1 MGSQGAEPELQT
13 FLLDDKSKMKEVP
26 QIKRKPSKNQEKGE
40 VAHLNGIEYF
50 DPFLERNLE
59 HPTTNGETLTHLLKA
74 SLGTGILAMPQA
86 FQCSGLITGIFA
98 TVFVSFVCTFCSY
111 SLVKCAHTLYR
122 RTKVTAMGYAD
133 VAEVAFAKGPTW
145 SRKFSS
151 LTRQSVLWLLFVT
164 YFGTCS
170 VYTVII
176 ASNFEQLFE
185 FHMGYKL
192 NLRYFIAM
200 LLIPLI
206 LLSYVPNL
214 KYLAPVS
221 MFANLLMTVGLG
233 ITFYYTLCDIPKIS
247 DRPAVGSFDTFPTF
261 FCLTVFAMEAIGVVM
276 PLENNMKTPRSFLGI
291 FGVLNVGMGGVTIVY
306 ILLGFVGY
314 LKYGKDTQSSIT
326 LNLPTEDAAA
336 QVAKVCISL
345 AVFCTYGLQFFV
357 CLEIAWTKIQENF
370 EKATIYHN
378 YVLRTVLVTVSVA
391 IAVAVPTIG
400 PFIGLIGAFCFSLL
414 GIIVP
419 LIIEFATYWD
429 KVTAWMVVRNAVLI
443 AVGILALVFGTSN
456 SVLEIINTY
465 MPADGQHVNGTAA
478 AAAAGAPSVA
488 AQ

>member
-1 MGSQGAEPELQT
+1 MMGSQGAEPELQS
-13 FLLDDKSKMKEVP
+13 FLLDDKPKMKEVP
-26 QIKRKPSKNQEKGE
+26 QTKRKSSKNQEKSE
-40 VAHLNGIEYF
+40 VAHLNDIDYF
-50 DPFLERNLE
+50 DPFLERNVE

-111 SLVKCAHTLYR
+111 SLVRCAHTLYR
-122 RTKVTAMGYAD
+122 RTRVTVMGYAD
-133 VAEVAFAKGPTW
+133 VAEVAFANGPAW
-145 SRKFSS
+145 SQKFSS

-176 ASNFEQLFE
+176 ASNFEQLFAH
-185 FHMGYKL
+185 HMGYAL

-200 LLIPLI
+200 LLLPLI

-221 MFANLLMTVGLG
+221 MVANLLMSVGLG
-233 ITFYYTLCDIPKIS
+233 ITFYYTLNGIPSIS
-247 DRPAVGSFDTFPTF
+247 DRPAVGSLETFPTF

-276 PLENNMKTPRSFLGI
+276 PLENNMKTPKKFLGV

-306 ILLGFVGY
+306 ILLGFLGF
-314 LKYGKDTQSSIT
+314 LKYGDETKSSIT

-378 YVLRTVLVTVSVA
+378 YVLRTVLVTLSVA

-419 LIIEFATYWD
+419 VIIEFATYWD
-429 KVTAWMVVRNAVLI
+429 KVTVWMTIRNAVLI

-456 SVLEIINTY
+456 SVADIITAYVPVPELAINAT
-465 MPADGQHVNGTAA
+465 GTRTAA
-478 AAAAGAPSVA
+478 L
-488 AQ
+488 

>member
-1 MGSQGAEPELQT
+1 MR
-13 FLLDDKSKMKEVP
+13 EV
-26 QIKRKPSKNQEKGE
+26 QENRQKTLRNQEKGD
-40 VAHLNGIEYF
+40 YF

-74 SLGTGILAMPQA
+74 SLGTGILAMPLA

-98 TVFVSFVCTFCSY
+98 TVFVSFVCTYCSY

-122 RTKVTAMGYAD
+122 RTRVSSMSYAD
-133 VAEVAFAKGPTW
+133 VAEVAFANGPKW
-145 SRKFSS
+145 SRNFSS

-176 ASNFEQLFE
+176 ASNFDQLFTY
-185 FHMGYKL
+185 HMGYEL
-192 NLRYFIAM
+192 NLRSFIAI

-221 MFANLLMTVGLG
+221 MVANLLMATGLG
-233 ITFYYTLCDIPKIS
+233 ITFYYTLCDMPNIS
-247 DRPAVGSFDTFPTF
+247 ERPAVGSLETFPTF

-276 PLENNMKTPRSFLGI
+276 PLENNMKTPRNFLGI
-291 FGVLNVGMGGVTIVY
+291 FGVLNVGMGGVTMVY
-306 ILLGFVGY
+306 ILLGFFGY
-314 LKYGKDTQSSIT
+314 LKYGEATKSSIT
-326 LNLPTEDAAA
+326 LNLPIEDVAA
-336 QVAKVCISL
+336 QMAKICISL

-357 CLEIAWTKIQENF
+357 CLEIIWTKIQENF
-370 EKATIYHN
+370 EKSTMFHN
-378 YVLRTVLVTVSVA
+378 YVLRTVLVTLSVL

-414 GIIVP
+414 GIVVP
-419 LIIEFATYWD
+419 VFIEFATYWND
-429 KVTAWMVVRNAVLI
+429 VTIWMTLRNVVLI
-443 AVGILALVFGTSN
+443 IVGILALVFGTVN
-456 SVLEIINTY
+456 SVADIIAAY
-465 MPADGQHVNGTAA
+465 DPAQAVKCAINSTLTEPIAE
-478 AAAAGAPSVA
+478 
-488 AQ
+488 

>member
-1 MGSQGAEPELQT
+1 MGSQAVEPELQT
-13 FLLDDKSKMKEVP
+13 FLLDEKSNMKEVP
-26 QIKRKPSKNQEKGE
+26 QNKRKPSKKLEKGE
-40 VAHLNGIEYF
+40 VAHLNGIDYF

-122 RTKVTAMGYAD
+122 RTKVSSMGYAD
-133 VAEVAFAKGPTW
+133 VAEVAFANGPEW

-151 LTRQSVLWLLFVT
+151 FTRQSVLWLLFVT

-176 ASNFEQLFE
+176 ASNFEQLFQH
-185 FHMGYKL
+185 HMGFAL

-221 MFANLLMTVGLG
+221 MVANLLMSVGLG
-233 ITFYYTLCDIPKIS
+233 ITFYYTLYDLPSIS
-247 DRPAVGSFDTFPTF
+247 ERPAVGTFATFPTF

-276 PLENNMKTPRSFLGI
+276 PLENNMKTPRSFLGV

-306 ILLGFVGY
+306 ILLGFLGY
-314 LKYGKDTQSSIT
+314 LKYGEATESSIT
-326 LNLPTEDAAA
+326 LNLPTEDIAA

-357 CLEIAWTKIQENF
+357 CLEIAWTKIQDNF

-378 YVLRTVLVTVSVA
+378 YVLRTVMVTLSVL

-419 LIIEFATYWD
+419 VIIEFATYWD
-429 KVTAWMVVRNAVLI
+429 KVTVWMTIRNAVLI
-443 AVGILALVFGTSN
+443 AVGFLALVFGTSN
-456 SVLEIINTY
+456 SVFQIISAYSTVPPVPTNMT
-465 MPADGQHVNGTAA
+465 H
-478 AAAAGAPSVA
+478 SA

>member
-1 MGSQGAEPELQT
+1 M
-13 FLLDDKSKMKEVP
+13 SKKKEISDNKLRP
-26 QIKRKPSKNQEKGE
+26 FKCQEKSE
-40 VAHLNGIEYF
+40 VAHLNGIDYF

-74 SLGTGILAMPQA
+74 SLGTGILAMPLA

-98 TVFVSFVCTFCSY
+98 TLCVSFVCTYCSY
-111 SLVKCAHTLYR
+111 LLVKCAHTLYR
-122 RTKVTAMGYAD
+122 RTKVSSMSYAD
-133 VAEVAFAKGPTW
+133 VAEVAFANGPQW
-145 SRKFSS
+145 SRKFS
-151 LTRQSVLWLLFVT
+151 LITRQSVLWLLFVT

-176 ASNFEQLFE
+176 ASNFEQLFTH
-185 FHMGYKL
+185 HMGYEL
-192 NLRYFIAM
+192 NLRYFISI

-221 MFANLLMTVGLG
+221 MVANLLMATGLG
-233 ITFYYTLCDIPKIS
+233 ITFYYTLCDVPNIS
-247 DRPAVGSFDTFPTF
+247 ERPAVGTLETFPTY

-276 PLENNMKTPRSFLGI
+276 PLENNMKTPRSFLGV
-291 FGVLNVGMGGVTIVY
+291 FGVLNIGMGCVTIVY
-306 ILLGFVGY
+306 ILLGFFGY
-314 LKYGKDTQSSIT
+314 LKYGEATKSSIT
-326 LNLPTEDAAA
+326 LNLPTEDLAA
-336 QVAKVCISL
+336 QVAKICISL

-357 CLEIAWTKIQENF
+357 CLEIMWNKIEETF
-370 EKATIYHN
+370 ERTTILHN
-378 YVLRTVLVTVSVA
+378 YVLRTVLVIASVL

-429 KVTAWMVVRNAVLI
+429 EVTVWMTIRNLVLI
-443 AVGILALVFGTSN
+443 VVGVLALVFGTAN
-456 SVLEIINTY
+456 SIADIIAAY
-465 MPADGQHVNGTAA
+465 DPAQAVECVINSTLPQPIAE
-478 AAAAGAPSVA
+478 
-488 AQ
+488 

>member
-1 MGSQGAEPELQT
+1 MMGSQGAEPELQS

-26 QIKRKPSKNQEKGE
+26 SQTKRKSSKNQEKSE
-40 VAHLNGIEYF
+40 VVHLNGNEYF

-122 RTKVTAMGYAD
+122 RTRVTAMGYAD
-133 VAEVAFAKGPTW
+133 VAEVAFANGPAW

-176 ASNFEQLFE
+176 ASNFEQLFAH
-185 FHMGYKL
+185 HMGYAL

-200 LLIPLI
+200 LLLPLI

-221 MFANLLMTVGLG
+221 MVANLLMSVGLG
-233 ITFYYTLCDIPKIS
+233 ITFYYTLNGIPSIS
-247 DRPAVGSFDTFPTF
+247 DRPAVGSLETFPTF

-276 PLENNMKTPRSFLGI
+276 PLENNMKTPRQFLGV
-291 FGVLNVGMGGVTIVY
+291 FGVLNVGMGGVTVVY
-306 ILLGFVGY
+306 ILLGFLGF
-314 LKYGKDTQSSIT
+314 LKYGDETKPSIT
-326 LNLPTEDAAA
+326 LNLPTEDVAA
-336 QVAKVCISL
+336 QVAKICISL

-378 YVLRTVLVTVSVA
+378 YVLRTVLVTLSVA

-419 LIIEFATYWD
+419 MVIEFATYWD
-429 KVTAWMVVRNAVLI
+429 NVTVWMTIRNAVLI
-443 AVGILALVFGTSN
+443 SVGILALVFGTSN
-456 SVLEIINTY
+456 SVADIITAYVPSPELAINAT
-465 MPADGQHVNGTAA
+465 GTLTAA
-478 AAAAGAPSVA
+478 L
-488 AQ
+488 